1 MELKSSKNDFLQ
13 KRSINLA
20 VYERSKQNNPRV
32 IAPAAVLIILVIGLF
47 TKFMVIDR
55 LSAAARAQSEL
66 KAVYSET
73 ERLRN
78 ENLELAEIKE
88 EYNRYSKAAYND
100 SELVLVDVNDVL
112 DILDRNALNK
122 AELKSFVYSDNTIN
136 AVLSGVTLSEVSD
149 IVIQL
154 YREPLVESVSVS
166 TAATNESST
175 NQKVNASM
183 TIILALPQ
191 DDIVG
196 GEGDAQ

>member
-32 IAPAAVLIILVIGLF
+32 IAPAAVLIILAIGLF
-47 TKFMVIDR
+47 TKFMVIYR

-66 KAVYSET
+66 KAVDSET

-136 AVLSGVTLSEVSD
+136 AVLSGVTLSEV
-149 IVIQL
+149 
-154 YREPLVESVSVS
+154 
-166 TAATNESST
+166 
-175 NQKVNASM
+175 
-183 TIILALPQ
+183 
-191 DDIVG
+191 
-196 GEGDAQ
+196 